1 MPGKAALKYNY
12 LQSKQQPIHRIQ
24 HSTGKDKKKKKER
37 EGRAICLKVN
47 QGKSKYKL
55 RFILRP
61 WLHQNR
67 AGEEKAQSNRRESVM
82 GRWGR

>member
-12 LQSKQQPIHRIQ
+12 HQSKQQPIHRIQ
-24 HSTGKDKKKKKER
+24 HSTGKDEKKG

-61 WLHQNR
+61 WLHQNGP
-67 AGEEKAQSNRRESVM
+67 GEEKAQSNRRESGM
-82 GRWGR
+82 GR